1 MLHITSAL
9 IGIASAVV
17 AVLVMI
23 RVIALKDIAR
33 IAMRG
38 LVAIVS
44 FISLGG
50 LVQMLLPGLLTNAF
64 VTWTSSSL
72 FVGVGIIVVALVIA
86 MIAKWWST

>member
-9 IGIASAVV
+9 IGIASVVV

-38 LVAIVS
+38 LVAVVS
-44 FISLGG
+44 FIFLGG

-64 VTWTSSSL
+64 VTWTGSSL